1 MSKDNG
7 PVEEKL
13 RAKSAAVHETGV
25 QKEEGEGDT
34 SPQAQVP
41 FFLTSVSHRCG
52 ALRTAE
58 SSSICLTPVPQG
70 LDFQSRPGTTQQ
82 PPYSEVSRFV
92 D

>member
-1 MSKDNG
+1 MYEDNE
-7 PVEEKL
+7 PVEKKL
-13 RAKSAAVHETGV
+13 RGKSAAVHETSV

-52 ALRTAE
+52 APRTAE
-58 SSSICLTPVPQG
+58 SSSFCLTPVPHG
-70 LDFQSRPGTTQQ
+70 FDLQSRPGTTWQ

-92 D
+92 G

>member
-13 RAKSAAVHETGV
+13 RGKSAAVHETSV
-25 QKEEGEGDT
+25 QKKEGEGDT
-34 SPQAQVP
+34 SPQVL
-41 FFLTSVSHRCG
+41 FFLTSVSHRCV

-58 SSSICLTPVPQG
+58 SSSFCLTPVTQG
-70 LDFQSRPGTTQQ
+70 FDLQSRPGTTWQ
-82 PPYSEVSRFV
+82 PPYFKVSRFV

>member
-1 MSKDNG
+1 MYEDNG

-13 RAKSAAVHETGV
+13 RGKSAAVHETSV
-25 QKEEGEGDT
+25 QKEEGDT

-58 SSSICLTPVPQG
+58 SSSFCLTPVPHG
-70 LDFQSRPGTTQQ
+70 FDLQSRLGTTWQ

-92 D
+92 G

>member
-1 MSKDNG
+1 MCVRMSKDNG

-13 RAKSAAVHETGV
+13 RGKSAAVHETSV

-34 SPQAQVP
+34 SSQAQVS

-58 SSSICLTPVPQG
+58 SSSFCLTPVPQG
-70 LDFQSRPGTTQQ
+70 FDLQSRPGTTRQ
-82 PPYSEVSRFV
+82 PPLF
-92 D
+92 